1 MGLRFR
7 KNVKLI
13 PGVRLNFTNSGL
25 GLGFG
30 GKGCRVNINKKGVST
45 TVGAGGLYVNDYER
59 FNKGQSNNQQ
69 EIDEAE
75 IQRQENINNIK
86 EHLNTH
92 YTRHRKFIAW
102 GIFCMIIGIKTMPVL
117 ALGGILTTIGILLKI
132 KNRDRIKQEHSK

>member
-7 KNVKLI
+7 KSVKLI

-59 FNKGQSNNQQ
+59 FNKGQSNNKQ

-75 IQRQENINNIK
+75 IQRQENIKNMK
-86 EHLNTH
+86 AYLKSH

-102 GIFCMIIGIKTMPVL
+102 GIFCMICGVRFLPMLVF
-117 ALGGILTTIGILLKI
+117 GGILTTTGILLKI